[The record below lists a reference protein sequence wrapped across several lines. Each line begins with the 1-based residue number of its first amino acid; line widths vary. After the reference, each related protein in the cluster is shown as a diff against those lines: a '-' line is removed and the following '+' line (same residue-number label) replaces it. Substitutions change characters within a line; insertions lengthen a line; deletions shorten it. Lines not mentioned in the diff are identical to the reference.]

1 MSSPAPREAP
11 PGGHQADPAMP
22 AGLAAWAA
30 MVARFIKRPIAHRA
44 KADELPGVTGTARL
58 DRRTKNL
65 VKRLAPGDIALID
78 HRDMDRMSAEALIER
93 QAGAVVNVAA
103 SISGRYPNYGP
114 QLLMEAGIPLV
125 DEAGPDLFDRVSEG
139 TTVRLHEGNLYVGE
153 ELVAKGRPQ
162 TTETVQAAIAKAKAG
177 AAAQL
182 QAFVANTLEYLTK
195 EGGLLVDGIVTPQ
208 LRTRI
213 EGRHVLVV
221 VRGHHHREDLAT
233 LRSYIREFKPLM
245 VAVDGGADA
254 LLEAGYQPHII
265 VGDMDS
271 VSDRGLMCGAELVV
285 HAYPDGEAPGLARVK
300 ALGLD
305 AVMCPAP
312 GTSEDVAL
320 LLADQKGASL
330 IVAVGTHNTLD
341 EFLDRGRGG
350 FSSTFLTRLRVGG
363 KLVDAKGVSR
373 LYRPRV
379 SGWAL
384 MVLVLAASVTVL
396 IVLAISPAG
405 QVFLREISTQWD
417 VVRYWFHGLFS

>member
-1 MSSPAPREAP
+1 
-11 PGGHQADPAMP
+11 
-22 AGLAAWAA
+22 
-30 MVARFIKRPIAHRA
+30 MVSQFFKLPLPHRT
-44 KADELPGVTGTARL
+44 KTDDLPGVTGTARL

-65 VKRLAPGDIALID
+65 VKRLSPGDIAIID
-78 HRDMDRMSAEALIER
+78 HRDLDRLSADALIER
-93 QAGAVVNVAA
+93 QVGAVVNVST
-103 SISGRYPNYGP
+103 SISGRYPNQGP
-114 QLLMEAGIPLV
+114 RLLVEAGIPLL
-125 DEAGPDLFDRVSEG
+125 DEAGPDVFERVAEG
-139 TTVRLHEGNLYVGE
+139 ATVRLHGEDLYAGE
-153 ELVAKGRPQ
+153 EVIAKGRLQ
-162 TTETVQAAIAKAKAG
+162 SAESVEAAMAEAKAG
-177 AAAQL
+177 ATAQL
-182 QAFVANTLEYLTK
+182 QAFVANTLEYMTK
-195 EGGLLVDGIVTPQ
+195 EGSLLVDGIVTPQ

-245 VAVDGGADA
+245 VAVDGGADT
-254 LLEAGYQPHII
+254 LLEAGYQPNLI

-271 VSDRGLMCGAELVV
+271 VSDRGLRCGAELVV
-285 HAYPDGEAPGLARVK
+285 HAYPDGEAPGLARVEG
-300 ALGLD
+300 LGLN
-305 AVMCPAP
+305 AVICPAP

-341 EFLDRGRGG
+341 EFLDRGRAG

-384 MVLVLAASVTVL
+384 VALVLAASVTVL
-396 IVLAISPAG
+396 IVLAIFPAG
-405 QVFLREISTQWD
+405 QVFRRDFLAQWD
-417 VVRYWFHGLFS
+417 VVRYWLSGLF

>member
-1 MSSPAPREAP
+1 M
-11 PGGHQADPAMP
+11 
-22 AGLAAWAA
+22 LAQ
-30 MVARFIKRPIAHRA
+30 FFKLPLTHRT
-44 KADELPGVTGTARL
+44 KTEDLPGIIGTARL

-65 VKRLAPGDIALID
+65 VKRLSPGDIAIID
-78 HRDMDRMSAEALIER
+78 HRDLDRLSADALIER
-93 QAGAVVNVAA
+93 QVAAVVNVSA
-103 SISGRYPNYGP
+103 SISGRYPNHGP
-114 QLLMEAGIPLV
+114 QVLVEAGIPLL
-125 DEAGPDLFDRVSEG
+125 DEAGPDVFTRVTEG
-139 TTVRLHEGNLYVGE
+139 TVVWLDGEDLYVGE
-153 ELVAKGRPQ
+153 EVIAKGRLQ
-162 TTETVQAAIAKAKAG
+162 TAESVQAAMEEARAG

-182 QAFVANTLEYLTK
+182 QAFVANTLEYMTK

-245 VAVDGGADA
+245 VAVDGGADT
-254 LLEAGYQPHII
+254 LLEAGYQPSLI

-271 VSDRGLMCGAELVV
+271 VSDRGLQCGAELVV
-285 HAYPDGEAPGLARVK
+285 HAYPDGKAPGLARVEN
-300 ALGLD
+300 LGLS
-305 AVMCPAP
+305 AVVCPAP

-320 LLADQKGASL
+320 LLVDQKGASL

-341 EFLDRGRGG
+341 EFLDRGRAG

-379 SGWAL
+379 SAWAL
-384 MVLVLAASVTVL
+384 TALVLAASITVL

-405 QVFLREISTQWD
+405 QVLRRDLLTQWD
-417 VVRYWFHGLFS
+417 VVRYWISGLF

>member
-1 MSSPAPREAP
+1 
-11 PGGHQADPAMP
+11 
-22 AGLAAWAA
+22 
-30 MVARFIKRPIAHRA
+30 MVAQFFKLPLAHRT
-44 KADELPGVTGTARL
+44 KTEDLPGITGTARL

-65 VKRLAPGDIALID
+65 VKRLSPGDIAIID
-78 HRDMDRMSAEALIER
+78 HRDLDRLSADALIER
-93 QAGAVVNVAA
+93 QVGAVVNVSA
-103 SISGRYPNYGP
+103 SISGRYPNHGP
-114 QLLMEAGIPLV
+114 QLLMEAGIPLL
-125 DEAGPDLFDRVSEG
+125 DEAGPDVFSRVSEG
-139 TTVRLHEGNLYVGE
+139 TTVRLHGEDLYVGE
-153 ELVAKGRPQ
+153 EVVAKGRLQ
-162 TTETVQAAIAKAKAG
+162 TEELVQAAMEKARAG

-182 QAFVANTLEYLTK
+182 QAFVANTLEYMTK
-195 EGGLLVDGIVTPQ
+195 EGGLLVDGIATPQ
-208 LRTRI
+208 LRTRL

-245 VAVDGGADA
+245 VAVDGGADT
-254 LLEAGYQPHII
+254 LLEAGYQPSLI

-271 VSDRGLMCGAELVV
+271 VSDHGLQCGAELVV
-285 HAYPDGEAPGLARVK
+285 HAYPDGKAPGLARVES
-300 ALGLD
+300 LGLS
-305 AVMCPAP
+305 AVVCPAP

-341 EFLDRGRGG
+341 EFLDRGRAG

-384 MVLVLAASVTVL
+384 AALVLAASVTVL

-405 QVFLREISTQWD
+405 QVLRRDLLTQWD
-417 VVRYWFHGLFS
+417 VVRYWISGLF

>member
-1 MSSPAPREAP
+1 M
-11 PGGHQADPAMP
+11 
-22 AGLAAWAA
+22 LAQ
-30 MVARFIKRPIAHRA
+30 FFKLPLTHRT
-44 KADELPGVTGTARL
+44 KTEDLPGIIGTARL

-65 VKRLAPGDIALID
+65 VKRLSPGDIAIID
-78 HRDMDRMSAEALIER
+78 HRDLDRLSAEALIER
-93 QAGAVVNVAA
+93 QVAAVVNVSA
-103 SISGRYPNYGP
+103 SISGRYPNHGP
-114 QLLMEAGIPLV
+114 QLLVEAGIPLL
-125 DEAGPDLFDRVSEG
+125 DEAGPDVFTRVTEG
-139 TTVRLHEGNLYVGE
+139 TVVWLDGEDLYVGE
-153 ELVAKGRPQ
+153 EVIAKGRLQ
-162 TTETVQAAIAKAKAG
+162 TAESVQAAMEEARAG

-182 QAFVANTLEYLTK
+182 QAFVANTLEYMTK

-245 VAVDGGADA
+245 VAVDGGADT
-254 LLEAGYQPHII
+254 LLEAGYQPSLI

-271 VSDRGLMCGAELVV
+271 VSDRGLQCGAELVV
-285 HAYPDGEAPGLARVK
+285 HAYPDGKAPGLARVEN
-300 ALGLD
+300 LGLS
-305 AVMCPAP
+305 AVVCPAP

-320 LLADQKGASL
+320 LLVDQKGASL

-341 EFLDRGRGG
+341 EFLDRGRAG

-384 MVLVLAASVTVL
+384 AALVLAASITML

-405 QVFLREISTQWD
+405 QVLRRDLLTQWD
-417 VVRYWFHGLFS
+417 VVRYWISGLF

>member
-1 MSSPAPREAP
+1 
-11 PGGHQADPAMP
+11 
-22 AGLAAWAA
+22 
-30 MVARFIKRPIAHRA
+30 MVSQFFKLPLPHRT
-44 KADELPGVTGTARL
+44 KTDDLPGVTGTARL

-65 VKRLAPGDIALID
+65 VKRLSPGDIAIID
-78 HRDMDRMSAEALIER
+78 HRDLDRLSADALIER
-93 QAGAVVNVAA
+93 QVGAVVNVST
-103 SISGRYPNYGP
+103 SISGRYPNQGP
-114 QLLMEAGIPLV
+114 RLLVEAGIPLL
-125 DEAGPDLFDRVSEG
+125 DEAGPDVFERVAEG
-139 TTVRLHEGNLYVGE
+139 ATVRLHGEDLYVGE
-153 ELVAKGRPQ
+153 EVIAKGRLQ
-162 TTETVQAAIAKAKAG
+162 SAESVEATMAEAKAG
-177 AAAQL
+177 ATAQL
-182 QAFVANTLEYLTK
+182 QAFVANTLEYMTK
-195 EGGLLVDGIVTPQ
+195 EGSLLVDGIVTPQ

-245 VAVDGGADA
+245 VAVDGGADT
-254 LLEAGYQPHII
+254 LLEAGYQPNLI

-271 VSDRGLMCGAELVV
+271 VSDRGLRCGAELVV
-285 HAYPDGEAPGLARVK
+285 HAYPDGEAPGLARVEG
-300 ALGLD
+300 LGLN
-305 AVMCPAP
+305 AVICPAP

-341 EFLDRGRGG
+341 EFLDRGRAG

-384 MVLVLAASVTVL
+384 VALVLAASVTVL
-396 IVLAISPAG
+396 IVLAIFPAG
-405 QVFLREISTQWD
+405 QVFRRDFLAQWD
-417 VVRYWFHGLFS
+417 VVRYWLSGLF

>member
-1 MSSPAPREAP
+1 
-11 PGGHQADPAMP
+11 
-22 AGLAAWAA
+22 
-30 MVARFIKRPIAHRA
+30 MVAQFFKLPIAHRTRT
-44 KADELPGVTGTARL
+44 DDLPGVAGTARL
-58 DRRTKNL
+58 DRKTKNL
-65 VKRLAPGDIALID
+65 TKRLSPGDIAVID
-78 HRDMDRMSAEALIER
+78 HRDLDRLSAEALIER
-93 QAGAVVNVAA
+93 QVGAVVNVAA

-114 QLLMEAGIPLV
+114 QLLLEAGIPLL
-125 DEAGPDLFDRVSEG
+125 DETGPDLFSRVSEG
-139 TTVRLHEGNLYVGE
+139 TRVRLHGQDLYIGE
-153 ELVAKGRPQ
+153 EIVAKGRLQ
-162 TTETVQAAIAKAKAG
+162 TEESVQAATAEAKVG

-182 QAFVANTLEYLTK
+182 QAFVANTLEYMTK
-195 EGGLLVDGIVTPQ
+195 EGGLLVDGIATPQ
-208 LRTRI
+208 LRTRL

-245 VAVDGGADA
+245 VAVDGGADT
-254 LLEAGYQPHII
+254 LLEAGYQPSLI

-271 VSDRGLMCGAELVV
+271 VSDRGLLCGAELVV
-285 HAYPDGEAPGLARVK
+285 HAYPDGEAPGLARVQQ
-300 ALGLD
+300 LGLT
-305 AVMCPAP
+305 AVVCPAP

-341 EFLDRGRGG
+341 EFLDRGRRG

-384 MVLVLAASVTVL
+384 MALVLAAFVIVL
-396 IVLAISPAG
+396 IVLAVSPAG
-405 QVFLREISTQWD
+405 EVLRRYLSTQWD
-417 VVRYWFHGLFS
+417 VVRYWISGLF

>member
-1 MSSPAPREAP
+1 
-11 PGGHQADPAMP
+11 
-22 AGLAAWAA
+22 
-30 MVARFIKRPIAHRA
+30 MVPQFLKFPIAHRTRTE
-44 KADELPGVTGTARL
+44 DLPGVIGTARL

-65 VKRLAPGDIALID
+65 IKRLSPGDIAIID
-78 HRDMDRMSAEALIER
+78 HRDLDRMSAEALIER
-93 QAGAVVNVAA
+93 QAGGVVNAAA
-103 SISGRYPNYGP
+103 SISGRYPNHGP
-114 QLLMEAGIPLV
+114 QLLMEAGIPLI
-125 DEAGPDLFDRVSEG
+125 DEAGPDLFGRVSEG
-139 TTVRLHEGNLYVGE
+139 ARVRLHQGSVYAGE
-153 ELVAKGRPQ
+153 ELIATGQPQ
-162 TTETVQAAIAKAKAG
+162 TAETVQAAMAKARAG
-177 AAAQL
+177 AASQL
-182 QAFVANTLEYLTK
+182 EAFVANTMEYIAK
-195 EGGLLVDGIVTPQ
+195 EGGLLVDGIATPQ

-221 VRGHHHREDLAT
+221 VRGHSHREDLAT

-254 LLEAGYQPHII
+254 LLEAGYQPSLI

-271 VSDRGLMCGAELVV
+271 VSDRGLRCGAELVV

-300 ALGLD
+300 ALGLT
-305 AVMCPAP
+305 AVVCPAP

-384 MVLVLAASVTVL
+384 MALVLAAFAIVL
-396 IVLAISPAG
+396 VVLAISPVG
-405 QVFLREISTQWD
+405 EVLRRYLSTQWD
-417 VVRYWFHGLFS
+417 VVRYWISGLF

>member
-1 MSSPAPREAP
+1 
-11 PGGHQADPAMP
+11 
-22 AGLAAWAA
+22 
-30 MVARFIKRPIAHRA
+30 MVAQFFKLPLAHRT
-44 KADELPGVTGTARL
+44 KTEDLPGITGTARL

-65 VKRLAPGDIALID
+65 VKRLSPGDIAIID
-78 HRDMDRMSAEALIER
+78 HRDLDRLSADALIER
-93 QAGAVVNVAA
+93 QVGAVVNVSA
-103 SISGRYPNYGP
+103 SISGRYPNHGP
-114 QLLMEAGIPLV
+114 QLLMEAGIPLL
-125 DEAGPDLFDRVSEG
+125 DEAGPDVFSRVSEG
-139 TTVRLHEGNLYVGE
+139 TTVRLHGEDLYVGE
-153 ELVAKGRPQ
+153 EVIAKGRLQ
-162 TTETVQAAIAKAKAG
+162 TEELVQAAMEKARAG

-182 QAFVANTLEYLTK
+182 QAFVANTLEYMTK
-195 EGGLLVDGIVTPQ
+195 EGGLLVDGIATPQ
-208 LRTRI
+208 LRTRL

-245 VAVDGGADA
+245 VAVDGGADT
-254 LLEAGYQPHII
+254 LLEAGYQPSLI

-271 VSDRGLMCGAELVV
+271 VSDHGLQCGAELVV
-285 HAYPDGEAPGLARVK
+285 HAYPDGKAPGLARVES
-300 ALGLD
+300 LGLS
-305 AVMCPAP
+305 AVVCPAP

-341 EFLDRGRGG
+341 EFLDRGRAG

-384 MVLVLAASVTVL
+384 AALVLAASVTVL

-405 QVFLREISTQWD
+405 QVLRRDLLTQWD
-417 VVRYWFHGLFS
+417 VVRYWISGLF